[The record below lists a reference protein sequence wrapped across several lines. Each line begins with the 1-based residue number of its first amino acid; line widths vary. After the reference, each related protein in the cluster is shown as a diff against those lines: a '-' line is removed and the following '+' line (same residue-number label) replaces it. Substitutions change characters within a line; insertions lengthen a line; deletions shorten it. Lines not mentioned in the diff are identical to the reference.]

1 MSPTTSGPAESTEA
15 LSDLERSARLLQCAG
30 YRTLTVAGQL
40 GSWDV
45 LGIAGDG
52 RLVLVAVVAEW
63 PRDKGRYATPAYFPS
78 ATTKLLHKWTPGEA
92 VPSVLHI
99 T

>member
-1 MSPTTSGPAESTEA
+1 MSPTASGPAESELT
-15 LSDLERSARLLQCAG
+15 DVERSAGILRAAG
-30 YRTLTVAGQL
+30 FRTLTVAGQL

-45 LGIAGDG
+45 LGIVGDG
-52 RLVLVAVVAEW
+52 RLVLVAVVAGEW
-63 PRDKGRYATPAYFPS
+63 PRDKGRFVTPAYFPS
-78 ATTKLLHKWTPGEA
+78 TTTKLLHKWTPGEA